1 MANKQFGNTL
11 CTLRK
16 ARGYTQQQA
25 ADLLGLKNKSTLA
38 SWEVGK
44 SEPDG
49 YTFLKLCRLYGV
61 SDIYSAFNE
70 MPPTAQ
76 VTNGILESYTLLR
89 DDYKKMIDNMIF
101 QLLDI
106 QEKLK

>member
-11 CTLRK
+11 RTLRK

-61 SDIYSAFNE
+61 NDIYSAFDE
-70 MPPTAQ
+70 ISPSTQAAD
-76 VTNGILESYTLLR
+76 GILERYAQLS

>member
-11 CTLRK
+11 RTLRK
-16 ARGYTQQQA
+16 AKGYTQQQA

-49 YTFLKLCRLYGV
+49 YTFLKLCKLYGV
-61 SDIYSAFNE
+61 SDIYSAFDE
-70 MPPTAQ
+70 IPPAAQ
-76 VTNGILESYTLLR
+76 TTNNILESYALLR

-106 QEKLK
+106 QDKPK

>member
-11 CTLRK
+11 RTLRK
-16 ARGYTQQQA
+16 AKGYTQQQA

-61 SDIYSAFNE
+61 SDIYSAFDE
-70 MPPTAQ
+70 IPPTAQ
-76 VTNGILESYTLLR
+76 TTNNILESYALLR

-106 QEKLK
+106 QDKPK

>member
-1 MANKQFGNTL
+1 
-11 CTLRK
+11 
-16 ARGYTQQQA
+16 
-25 ADLLGLKNKSTLA
+25 
-38 SWEVGK
+38 
-44 SEPDG
+44 
-49 YTFLKLCRLYGV
+49 
-61 SDIYSAFNE
+61 

>member
-11 CTLRK
+11 RTLRK
-16 ARGYTQQQA
+16 ASGYTQQQA

-49 YTFLKLCRLYGV
+49 YTFLKLCKLYGV
-61 SDIYSAFNE
+61 SDIYGAFNE
-70 MPPTAQ
+70 IPPAAQTAG
-76 VTNGILESYTLLR
+76 GILEGYALLR

>member
-11 CTLRK
+11 RTLRK

-49 YTFLKLCRLYGV
+49 YTFLKLCRLYGF